1 MRRILGALRPR
12 VLDELGLVPG
22 LEWLVQDV
30 SRRTGL
36 TITLDV
42 DPPALSL
49 GGDAATTVF
58 RIVQE
63 ALTNVVRH
71 ANASRAEVLIHLA
84 GSRLVLE
91 VKDDGVGISDLAQR
105 SAGFGMVG
113 IRERVDTVGGD
124 ASWSTVVTGGTLL
137 RVTAPYPVVAVES
150 KFEPE

>member
-1 MRRILGALRPR
+1 M
-12 VLDELGLVPG
+12 
-22 LEWLVQDV
+22 

-91 VKDDGVGISDLAQR
+91 VQDDGVGISDLAQR